1 MRFGYLVIGAGLVVT
16 QWPVLFG
23 RDPHGPLMDGF
34 VNAMLVALSLLA
46 FLGLRHPVAMIPVL
60 LFETLFK
67 LIWLVAVALPLWRS
81 GPMEPAAAEMT
92 GAVLWVVIVI
102 AVTPWRFV
110 LRQYVL
116 SPGMRWR

>member
-46 FLGLRHPVAMIPVL
+46 FLGLRQPVAMIPVL